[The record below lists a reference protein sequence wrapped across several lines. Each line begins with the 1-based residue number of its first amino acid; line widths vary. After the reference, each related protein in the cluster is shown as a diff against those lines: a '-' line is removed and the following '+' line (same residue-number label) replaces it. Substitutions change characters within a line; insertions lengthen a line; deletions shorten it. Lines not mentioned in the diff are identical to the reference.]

1 MRQYSNSRKIYA
13 LGSLIAGIL
22 LLLWPK
28 GALKLVA
35 YAVGLIIMAGGLT
48 SILSQ
53 LRSRRGRSVSIWSLL
68 IGIVITFVG
77 ARIFV
82 NPENFASIIPTAVG
96 YLITFSGIVNLLE
109 TFTLSRAH
117 YKNWWVS
124 LLAAL
129 MTIILGLILINHAL
143 GIAETMVRIGGIALL
158 FNGASD
164 LWISRRVDRYAN
176 SRRRKSRSS
185 GSSGESRSA
194 RAEGGGRARYDTPGP
209 EIIDADADDYR
220 EL

>member
-35 YAVGLIIMAGGLT
+35 YAVGLIIMAGGLA
-48 SILSQ
+48 SIMSQ
-53 LRSRRGRSVSIWSLL
+53 FRSRRGRPASIWGLL
-68 IGIVITFVG
+68 IGIVVTFVG

-117 YKNWWVS
+117 YRKWWVS
-124 LLAAL
+124 LGAAL
-129 MTIILGLILINHAL
+129 MTIVLGLILINHAL
-143 GIAETMVRIGGIALL
+143 GIAETMVRIGGISLL

-164 LWISRRVDRYAN
+164 LRISRRVDQYAGG
-176 SRRRKSRSS
+176 RRRNSRSS
-185 GSSGESRSA
+185 GGSRSA
-194 RAEGGGRARYDTPGP
+194 GAEGGGTARYDTSGP

>member
-35 YAVGLIIMAGGLT
+35 YAVGLIIMAGGLA
-48 SILSQ
+48 SIMSQ
-53 LRSRRGRSVSIWSLL
+53 FRSRRGRPASIWGLL
-68 IGIVITFVG
+68 IGIVVTFVG

-117 YKNWWVS
+117 
-124 LLAAL
+124 
-129 MTIILGLILINHAL
+129 
-143 GIAETMVRIGGIALL
+143 
-158 FNGASD
+158 
-164 LWISRRVDRYAN
+164 
-176 SRRRKSRSS
+176 
-185 GSSGESRSA
+185 
-194 RAEGGGRARYDTPGP
+194 
-209 EIIDADADDYR
+209 
-220 EL
+220 

>member
-35 YAVGLIIMAGGLT
+35 YAVGLIIMAGGLA
-48 SILSQ
+48 SVMSQ
-53 LRSRRGRSVSIWSLL
+53 FRSRIGRPASIWGLL
-68 IGIVITFVG
+68 IGIVVTFVG

-117 YKNWWVS
+117 YRKWWVS
-124 LLAAL
+124 LGAAL
-129 MTIILGLILINHAL
+129 MTIVLGLILINHAL

-164 LWISRRVDRYAN
+164 LWISRRVDQYAGG
-176 SRRRKSRSS
+176 RRRNSRSS
-185 GSSGESRSA
+185 GGSRSA
-194 RAEGGGRARYDTPGP
+194 GAEGGGTARYDTSGP

>member
-28 GALKLVA
+28 SALKLVA
-35 YAVGLIIMAGGLT
+35 YAVGLIIMAGGLA
-48 SILSQ
+48 SIMSQ
-53 LRSRRGRSVSIWSLL
+53 FRSRRGRSVSIWSLL

-82 NPENFASIIPTAVG
+82 NPENFASIIPSAVG
-96 YLITFSGIVNLLE
+96 YLITFSGIMNLLE

-117 YKNWWVS
+117 YRKWWVS

-129 MTIILGLILINHAL
+129 MTIVLGLILINHAL

-164 LWISRRVDRYAN
+164 LWISRRVGQYAG
-176 SRRRKSRSS
+176 SRRRNSRSS
-185 GSSGESRSA
+185 GGSRSA
-194 RAEGGGRARYDTPGP
+194 RAEGGGTARYDTSGP
-209 EIIDADADDYR
+209 EIIDADSDDYR

>member
-1 MRQYSNSRKIYA
+1 
-13 LGSLIAGIL
+13 
-22 LLLWPK
+22 
-28 GALKLVA
+28 
-35 YAVGLIIMAGGLT
+35 MAGGLA
-48 SILSQ
+48 SIMSQ
-53 LRSRRGRSVSIWSLL
+53 FRGRRGRSVSIWSLL

-82 NPENFASIIPTAVG
+82 NPENFASIIPSAVG
-96 YLITFSGIVNLLE
+96 YLITFSGIMNLLE

-117 YKNWWVS
+117 YRKWWVS

-129 MTIILGLILINHAL
+129 MTIVLGLILINHAL

-164 LWISRRVDRYAN
+164 LWISRRVGQYAG
-176 SRRRKSRSS
+176 SRRRNSRSS
-185 GSSGESRSA
+185 GGSRSA
-194 RAEGGGRARYDTPGP
+194 RAEGGGTARYDTSGP
-209 EIIDADADDYR
+209 EIIDADSDDYR

>member
-1 MRQYSNSRKIYA
+1 M
-13 LGSLIAGIL
+13 
-22 LLLWPK
+22 
-28 GALKLVA
+28 
-35 YAVGLIIMAGGLT
+35 
-48 SILSQ
+48 
-53 LRSRRGRSVSIWSLL
+53 
-68 IGIVITFVG
+68 
-77 ARIFV
+77 

-117 YKNWWVS
+117 YRKWWVS
-124 LLAAL
+124 LGAAL
-129 MTIILGLILINHAL
+129 MTIVLGLILINHAL

-164 LWISRRVDRYAN
+164 LWISRRVDQYAGG
-176 SRRRKSRSS
+176 RRRNSRSS
-185 GSSGESRSA
+185 GGSRSA
-194 RAEGGGRARYDTPGP
+194 GAEGGGTARYDTSGP

>member
-28 GALKLVA
+28 SALRLVA
-35 YAVGLIIMAGGLT
+35 YAVGLIIMAGGLA

-53 LRSRRGRSVSIWSLL
+53 LRNRRGRSVSIWSLL

-82 NPENFASIIPTAVG
+82 NPDNFASIIPTAVG
-96 YLITFSGIVNLLE
+96 YLITFNGIMNLLE
-109 TFTLSRAH
+109 TFTLSRVR
-117 YKNWWVS
+117 YKNWWIS

-129 MTIILGLILINHAL
+129 MTIILGLILVNHAL

-164 LWISRRVDRYAN
+164 LWISRRVDQYAG
-176 SRRRKSRSS
+176 SRRRNSRSS
-185 GSSGESRSA
+185 GGNKSA
-194 RAEGGGRARYDTPGP
+194 RTEGGGTARYDTSGP